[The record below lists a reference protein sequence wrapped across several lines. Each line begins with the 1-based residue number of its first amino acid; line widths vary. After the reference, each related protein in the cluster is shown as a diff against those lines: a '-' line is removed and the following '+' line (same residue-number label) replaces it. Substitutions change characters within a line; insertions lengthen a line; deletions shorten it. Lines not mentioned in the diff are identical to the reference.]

1 MCIGQIDL
9 ITEAGYTKPLPL
21 LNMSDKVQLMRTLM
35 LYFTILRSR
44 SVLDQLAEGLSVLG
58 VLEAMKLYPQLME
71 PLFIRGKQKPLTACK
86 ENIRVTCMGIG
97 YCCGLVLIIHYSALE
112 FVDPVPF

>member
-9 ITEAGYTKPLPL
+9 ITEAGYTKPLSL
-21 LNMSDKVQLMRTLM
+21 LRMSDKVQLMRTVM
-35 LYFTILRSR
+35 LYFTVLRSR

-71 PLFIRGKQKPLTACK
+71 PLFIQGKQKPLTAGR
-86 ENIRVTCMGIG
+86 E
-97 YCCGLVLIIHYSALE
+97 
-112 FVDPVPF
+112 